1 MPQEQKPYAAPR
13 LRVERRQSAQTIRR
27 RRLWVAG
34 LLALAVLGGTAAAYV
49 HLNGN
54 LRTVDLAPEAA
65 GAEGRAQ
72 EGPINIL
79 VLGSDT
85 RSSAADCKI
94 GGDCGQ
100 RTHATS
106 GGAAAS
112 GNADVEMLVHVS
124 ADRSHA
130 SVVSIPRD
138 TVLDLP
144 ACRNPSSG
152 LMTPARRDR
161 INSTLQDGPN
171 CTVSAVHRL
180 TGVRIDHFVLVDFAG
195 VVTMSNAIGGVQVC
209 VSKAVY
215 DPYSHLKLS
224 KGSHTLQ
231 GLPALEFLRTRHGFG
246 DGSDV
251 GRSGAQHLFLTSMLR
266 KIESAATLTNP
277 VAVYNLADAATKAV
291 TVDTGIGS
299 VQSLTELAAELSKV
313 PSEQIAFMTM
323 PTAPNPRN
331 SATVV
336 PAPSA
341 QALFSRIAA
350 DQPLTS
356 PKKKATASSS
366 ATPKETGRPSPSP
379 SAGTQGL
386 PPAVTT
392 ASSQCA
398 SVSRD
403 RSVTLNGTAMS
414 PTRAYRLSQ
423 DVPDSAP

>member
-1 MPQEQKPYAAPR
+1 M
-13 LRVERRQSAQTIRR
+13 
-27 RRLWVAG
+27 VAG
-34 LLALAVLGGTAAAYV
+34 LLAALVFGATGAVYA
-49 HLNGN
+49 HLNSN
-54 LRTVDLAPEAA
+54 LRTVDLTPEAA
-65 GAEGRAQ
+65 GAPQTPAQ

-85 RSSAADCKI
+85 RASAEDCKI

-100 RTHATS
+100 GTRATPS
-106 GGAAAS
+106 SATAY

-144 ACRNPSSG
+144 ACTDPRTG
-152 LMTPARRDR
+152 HVTPARRDR

-171 CTVSAVHRL
+171 CTVAAVHRL
-180 TGVRIDHFVLVDFAG
+180 TGATIDHFVLIDFAG

-209 VSKAVY
+209 VNNDIY

-231 GLPALEFLRTRHGFG
+231 GLSALAFLRTRHGFG
-246 DGSDV
+246 DGSDL

-266 KIESAATLTNP
+266 KIESAATLSNP
-277 VAVYNLADAATKAV
+277 VAVYHLADAATKAV
-291 TVDTGIGS
+291 TVDTAIGS
-299 VQSLTELAAELSKV
+299 VQGLTGLAAELSKV
-313 PSEQIAFMTM
+313 PSDQIAFMTM
-323 PTAPNPRN
+323 PTKPDPSNW
-331 SATVV
+331 ATVV

-341 QALFSRIAA
+341 KALFSRIAA
-350 DQPLTS
+350 DEALVAPT
-356 PKKKATASSS
+356 KKATPSTST
-366 ATPKETGRPSPSP
+366 TPKGTPRPTPSP
-379 SAGTQGL
+379 SAAGGSL

-392 ASSQCA
+392 MSSQCA
-398 SVSRD
+398 SVSTS

-414 PTRAYRLSQ
+414 PTRAYQLSRG
-423 DVPDSAP
+423 VPDSAP